1 MKIFAVGWNYNS
13 HNKEM
18 DNTLVLNEP
27 VIFLKPESAILKDG
41 KPFFYPDW
49 SSQIEY
55 EAEIVVR
62 IDRLGKNIQSKFA
75 YRYYNS
81 YTIGIDFTA
90 RDYQAKAR
98 ANGNPWDISKGFD
111 NSAPVGEFVDK
122 SKFTDLQNINFSLSK
137 NGQTVQSGNSGEMI
151 TSIAKIVSLASR
163 YFTLKTGDLIFTGTP
178 SGVGK
183 VEIGDEIKGFIEG
196 QELLSFSVK

>member
-90 RDYQAKAR
+90 RDFQAKAR

-111 NSAPVGEFVDK
+111 GSAVVGEFIPTNGEKLGEKEFYLTINGNEVQRGNSKDMIFSIDDIVAYV
-122 SKFTDLQNINFSLSK
+122 SKF
-137 NGQTVQSGNSGEMI
+137 
-151 TSIAKIVSLASR
+151 
-163 YFTLKTGDLIFTGTP
+163 YTLKKGDLIYTGTP
-178 SGVGK
+178 AGVGGVK
-183 VEIGDEIKGFIEG
+183 IGDRLEGFIG
-196 QELLSFSVK
+196 DKKLLDFHVR

>member
-18 DNTLVLNEP
+18 DNALVLNEP
-27 VIFLKPESAILKDG
+27 VIFLKPESATLKDG

-111 NSAPVGEFVDK
+111 GSAVVGEFIPTNGEKLGEKEFYLTINGNEVQRGNSKDMIFTIDDIVAYV
-122 SKFTDLQNINFSLSK
+122 SKF
-137 NGQTVQSGNSGEMI
+137 
-151 TSIAKIVSLASR
+151 
-163 YFTLKTGDLIFTGTP
+163 YTLKKGDLIYTGTP
-178 SGVGK
+178 AGVGGVK
-183 VEIGDEIKGFIEG
+183 IGDRLEGFIGDEK
-196 QELLSFSVK
+196 LLDFHVR

>member
-81 YTIGIDFTA
+81 YTSGIDFTA

-111 NSAPVGEFVDK
+111 GSAVVGEFIPTNGEKLGEKEFHLNINGNEVQRGNSKDMIFSIDDIVAYV
-122 SKFTDLQNINFSLSK
+122 SKF
-137 NGQTVQSGNSGEMI
+137 
-151 TSIAKIVSLASR
+151 
-163 YFTLKTGDLIFTGTP
+163 YTLKKGDLIYTGTP
-178 SGVGK
+178 AGVGGVK
-183 VEIGDEIKGFIEG
+183 IGDRLEGFIGDEK
-196 QELLSFSVK
+196 LLDFYVR

>member
-18 DNTLVLNEP
+18 DNTLILNEP

-111 NSAPVGEFVDK
+111 GSAVVGDFIPTNGEKLGEKEFYLTINGNEVQRGNSKDMIFSIDDIVAYV
-122 SKFTDLQNINFSLSK
+122 SKF
-137 NGQTVQSGNSGEMI
+137 
-151 TSIAKIVSLASR
+151 
-163 YFTLKTGDLIFTGTP
+163 YTLKKGDLIYTGTP
-178 SGVGK
+178 AGVGGVK
-183 VEIGDEIKGFIEG
+183 IGDRLEGFIGDEK
-196 QELLSFSVK
+196 LLDFHVR

>member
-27 VIFLKPESAILKDG
+27 MIFLKPESAILKDG

-111 NSAPVGEFVDK
+111 GSAVVGDFIPTNGEKLGEKEFYLNINGNEVQRGNSKDMIFSIDDIVAYV
-122 SKFTDLQNINFSLSK
+122 SKF
-137 NGQTVQSGNSGEMI
+137 
-151 TSIAKIVSLASR
+151 
-163 YFTLKTGDLIFTGTP
+163 YTLKKGDLIYTGTP
-178 SGVGK
+178 AGVGGVK
-183 VEIGDEIKGFIEG
+183 IGDRLEGFIGDEK
-196 QELLSFSVK
+196 LLDFHVR

>member
-27 VIFLKPESAILKDG
+27 VIFLKPESSILKDG

-75 YRYYNS
+75 YRYYTS
-81 YTIGIDFTA
+81 FTIGIDFTA

-111 NSAPVGEFVDK
+111 GSAVVGEVIPTNGEKLGEKEFYLNINGKEVQRGNSNDMIFSIDDIVAYV
-122 SKFTDLQNINFSLSK
+122 SKF
-137 NGQTVQSGNSGEMI
+137 
-151 TSIAKIVSLASR
+151 
-163 YFTLKTGDLIFTGTP
+163 YTLKKGDLIYTGTP
-178 SGVGK
+178 AGVGGVK
-183 VEIGDEIKGFIEG
+183 IGDRLEGFIGDEK
-196 QELLSFSVK
+196 LLDFHVR

>member
-27 VIFLKPESAILKDG
+27 VIFLKPESSILKDG

-111 NSAPVGEFVDK
+111 GSAVVGEFIPTNGEKLGEKEFYLNINGNEVQRGNSRDMIFSIDDIVAYV
-122 SKFTDLQNINFSLSK
+122 SKF
-137 NGQTVQSGNSGEMI
+137 
-151 TSIAKIVSLASR
+151 
-163 YFTLKTGDLIFTGTP
+163 YTLKKGDLIYTGTP
-178 SGVGK
+178 AGVGGVK
-183 VEIGDEIKGFIEG
+183 IGDRLEGFIGDEK
-196 QELLSFSVK
+196 LLDFYVR

>member
-27 VIFLKPESAILKDG
+27 VIFLKPESSILKDG

-111 NSAPVGEFVDK
+111 GSAVVGEFIPTNGEKLGEKEFYLNINGNEVQRGNSKDMIFSIDDIVAYV
-122 SKFTDLQNINFSLSK
+122 SKF
-137 NGQTVQSGNSGEMI
+137 
-151 TSIAKIVSLASR
+151 
-163 YFTLKTGDLIFTGTP
+163 YTLKKGDLIYTGTP
-178 SGVGK
+178 AGVGGVK
-183 VEIGDEIKGFIEG
+183 IGDRLEGFIGE
-196 QELLSFSVK
+196 EKLLDFYVR

>member
-90 RDYQAKAR
+90 RDLQNQLKVA
-98 ANGNPWDISKGFD
+98 GSPWDVCKGFD
-111 NSAPVGEFVDK
+111 NSAPI
-122 SKFTDLQNINFSLSK
+122 SKFIPAQNLNLSDLSFSLSL
-137 NGQTVQSGNSGEMI
+137 NGNNVQQGNTSNMI
-151 TSIAKIVSLASR
+151 WNIDEIISFVSR
-163 YFTLKTGDLIFTGTP
+163 YFTLKTGDFIFTGTP
-178 SGVGK
+178 HGVGK
-183 VEIGDEIKGFIEG
+183 ISVGDHIEGFIGDEKMLDFD
-196 QELLSFSVK
+196 VR

>member
-111 NSAPVGEFVDK
+111 GSAVVGDFIPTNGEKLGEKEFYLNINGNEVQRGNSKDMIFSIDDIVAYV
-122 SKFTDLQNINFSLSK
+122 SKF
-137 NGQTVQSGNSGEMI
+137 
-151 TSIAKIVSLASR
+151 
-163 YFTLKTGDLIFTGTP
+163 YTLKKGDLIYTGTP
-178 SGVGK
+178 SGIGGVKIGDRL
-183 VEIGDEIKGFIEG
+183 EGFIGDEK
-196 QELLSFSVK
+196 LLDFHVR

>member
-13 HNKEM
+13 HNKET

-27 VIFLKPESAILKDG
+27 VIFLKPESSILKDG

-90 RDYQAKAR
+90 RDFQAKAR

-111 NSAPVGEFVDK
+111 GSAVVGEFIPTNGEKLGEKEFYLNINGYEVQRGNSKDMIFSIDDIVAYV
-122 SKFTDLQNINFSLSK
+122 SKF
-137 NGQTVQSGNSGEMI
+137 
-151 TSIAKIVSLASR
+151 
-163 YFTLKTGDLIFTGTP
+163 YTLKKGDLIYTGTP
-178 SGVGK
+178 AGVGGVK
-183 VEIGDEIKGFIEG
+183 IDDRLEGFIGDEK
-196 QELLSFSVK
+196 LLDFYVR

>member
-111 NSAPVGEFVDK
+111 GSAVVGEFIPTNGEKLGEKEFHLNINGNEVQRGNSKEMIFSIDDIVAYV
-122 SKFTDLQNINFSLSK
+122 SKF
-137 NGQTVQSGNSGEMI
+137 
-151 TSIAKIVSLASR
+151 
-163 YFTLKTGDLIFTGTP
+163 YTLKKGDLIYTGTP
-178 SGVGK
+178 AGVGGVK
-183 VEIGDEIKGFIEG
+183 IGDRLEGFIGDEK
-196 QELLSFSVK
+196 LLDFYVR

>member
-27 VIFLKPESAILKDG
+27 VIFLKPESSILKDG

-49 SSQIEY
+49 SSQREY

-111 NSAPVGEFVDK
+111 GSAVVGEFIPTNGEKLGEKEFHLNINGNEVQRGNSKDMIFSIDDIVAYV
-122 SKFTDLQNINFSLSK
+122 SKF
-137 NGQTVQSGNSGEMI
+137 
-151 TSIAKIVSLASR
+151 
-163 YFTLKTGDLIFTGTP
+163 YTLKKGDLIYTGTP
-178 SGVGK
+178 AGVGGVK
-183 VEIGDEIKGFIEG
+183 IGDRLEGFIGDEK
-196 QELLSFSVK
+196 LLDFYVR

>member
-1 MKIFAVGWNYNS
+1 MKLFAVGWNYNS

-27 VIFLKPESAILKDG
+27 VIFLKPESSILKDG

-111 NSAPVGEFVDK
+111 GSAVVGEFISTNGEKLGEKEFYLNINGNEVQRGNSKDMIFSIDDIVAYV
-122 SKFTDLQNINFSLSK
+122 SKF
-137 NGQTVQSGNSGEMI
+137 
-151 TSIAKIVSLASR
+151 
-163 YFTLKTGDLIFTGTP
+163 YTLKKGDLIYTGTP
-178 SGVGK
+178 AGVGGVK
-183 VEIGDEIKGFIEG
+183 IGDRLEGFIGDEK
-196 QELLSFSVK
+196 LLDFYVR

>member
-111 NSAPVGEFVDK
+111 GSAVVGEFIPTNGEKLGEKEFHLNINGNEVQHGNSKDMIFSIDDIVAYV
-122 SKFTDLQNINFSLSK
+122 SKF
-137 NGQTVQSGNSGEMI
+137 
-151 TSIAKIVSLASR
+151 
-163 YFTLKTGDLIFTGTP
+163 YTLKKGDLIYTGTP
-178 SGVGK
+178 AGVGGVK
-183 VEIGDEIKGFIEG
+183 IGDRLEGFIGDEK
-196 QELLSFSVK
+196 LLDFYVR

>member
-111 NSAPVGEFVDK
+111 GSAVVGDFIPTNGEKLGEKEFYLNINGNEVQRGNSKDMIFSIDDIVAYV
-122 SKFTDLQNINFSLSK
+122 SKF
-137 NGQTVQSGNSGEMI
+137 
-151 TSIAKIVSLASR
+151 
-163 YFTLKTGDLIFTGTP
+163 YTLKKGDLIYTGTP
-178 SGVGK
+178 AGVGGVK
-183 VEIGDEIKGFIEG
+183 IGDRLEGFIGDEK
-196 QELLSFSVK
+196 LLDFHVR

>member
-111 NSAPVGEFVDK
+111 GSAVVGEFIPTNGEKLGEKEFHLNINGNEVQRGNSKDMIFSIDDIVAYV
-122 SKFTDLQNINFSLSK
+122 SKF
-137 NGQTVQSGNSGEMI
+137 
-151 TSIAKIVSLASR
+151 
-163 YFTLKTGDLIFTGTP
+163 YTLKKGDLIYTGTP
-178 SGVGK
+178 AGVGGVK
-183 VEIGDEIKGFIEG
+183 IGDRLEGFIGDEK
-196 QELLSFSVK
+196 LLDFYVR

>member
-111 NSAPVGEFVDK
+111 GSAVVGDFIPTNGEKLGEKEFFLNINGNEVQRGNSKDMIFSIDDIVAYV
-122 SKFTDLQNINFSLSK
+122 SKF
-137 NGQTVQSGNSGEMI
+137 
-151 TSIAKIVSLASR
+151 
-163 YFTLKTGDLIFTGTP
+163 YTLKKGDLIYTGTP
-178 SGVGK
+178 AGVGGVK
-183 VEIGDEIKGFIEG
+183 IGDRLEGFIGDEK
-196 QELLSFSVK
+196 LLDFHVR

>member
-27 VIFLKPESAILKDG
+27 VIFLKPESSILKDG

-62 IDRLGKNIQSKFA
+62 IDSLGKNIQSKFA

-111 NSAPVGEFVDK
+111 GSAVVGEFIPTNNEKLGEKEFYLNINGNEVQRGNSRDMIFSIDDIVAYV
-122 SKFTDLQNINFSLSK
+122 SKF
-137 NGQTVQSGNSGEMI
+137 
-151 TSIAKIVSLASR
+151 
-163 YFTLKTGDLIFTGTP
+163 YTLKKGDLIYTGTP
-178 SGVGK
+178 AGVGGVK
-183 VEIGDEIKGFIEG
+183 IGDRLEGFIGDEK
-196 QELLSFSVK
+196 LLDFYVR

>member
-111 NSAPVGEFVDK
+111 GSAVVGDFIPTNGEKLGEKEFYLTINGNEVQRGNSRDMIFSIDDIVAYV
-122 SKFTDLQNINFSLSK
+122 SKF
-137 NGQTVQSGNSGEMI
+137 
-151 TSIAKIVSLASR
+151 
-163 YFTLKTGDLIFTGTP
+163 YTLKKGDLIYTGTP
-178 SGVGK
+178 AGVGGVK
-183 VEIGDEIKGFIEG
+183 IGDRLEGFIGDEK
-196 QELLSFSVK
+196 LLNFHVR

>member
-1 MKIFAVGWNYNS
+1 
-13 HNKEM
+13 M

-27 VIFLKPESAILKDG
+27 VIFLKPESSILKDG

-111 NSAPVGEFVDK
+111 GSAVVGEFIPTNGEKLGEKEFYLNINGKEVQRGNSKDMIFSIDDIVAYV
-122 SKFTDLQNINFSLSK
+122 SKF
-137 NGQTVQSGNSGEMI
+137 
-151 TSIAKIVSLASR
+151 
-163 YFTLKTGDLIFTGTP
+163 YTLKKGDLIYTGTP
-178 SGVGK
+178 AGVGSVK
-183 VEIGDEIKGFIEG
+183 IGDRLEGFIGDEK
-196 QELLSFSVK
+196 LLDFHVR

>member
-27 VIFLKPESAILKDG
+27 VIFLKPESSILKDG

-111 NSAPVGEFVDK
+111 GSAVVGEFIPTNGEKLGEKEFHLNINGNEVQRGNSKDMIFSIDDIVAYV
-122 SKFTDLQNINFSLSK
+122 SKF
-137 NGQTVQSGNSGEMI
+137 
-151 TSIAKIVSLASR
+151 
-163 YFTLKTGDLIFTGTP
+163 YTLKKGDLIYTGTP
-178 SGVGK
+178 AGVGGVK
-183 VEIGDEIKGFIEG
+183 IGDRLEGFIGDEK
-196 QELLSFSVK
+196 LLDFYVR

>member
-90 RDYQAKAR
+90 RDFQAKAR

-111 NSAPVGEFVDK
+111 GSAVVGEFIPTNGEKLGEKEFYLTINGNEVQRGNSKDMIFSIDDIVAYV
-122 SKFTDLQNINFSLSK
+122 SKF
-137 NGQTVQSGNSGEMI
+137 
-151 TSIAKIVSLASR
+151 
-163 YFTLKTGDLIFTGTP
+163 YTLKKGDLIYTGTP
-178 SGVGK
+178 AGVGGVK
-183 VEIGDEIKGFIEG
+183 IGDRLEGFIGDEK
-196 QELLSFSVK
+196 LLDFHVR

>member
-18 DNTLVLNEP
+18 DNALVLNEP

-111 NSAPVGEFVDK
+111 GSAVVGKFIPTNGEKLGEKEFYLTINGNEVQRGNSKDMIFTIDDIVAYV
-122 SKFTDLQNINFSLSK
+122 SKF
-137 NGQTVQSGNSGEMI
+137 
-151 TSIAKIVSLASR
+151 
-163 YFTLKTGDLIFTGTP
+163 YTLKKGDLIYTGTP
-178 SGVGK
+178 AGVGGVK
-183 VEIGDEIKGFIEG
+183 IGDRLEGFIGDEK
-196 QELLSFSVK
+196 LLDFHVR

>member
-111 NSAPVGEFVDK
+111 GSAVVGDFIPTNGEKLGEKEFYLNINGNEVQRGNSKDMIFSIDDIVAYV
-122 SKFTDLQNINFSLSK
+122 SKF
-137 NGQTVQSGNSGEMI
+137 
-151 TSIAKIVSLASR
+151 
-163 YFTLKTGDLIFTGTP
+163 YTLKKGDLIYTGTP
-178 SGVGK
+178 AGVGGVK
-183 VEIGDEIKGFIEG
+183 IGGRLEGFIGDEK
-196 QELLSFSVK
+196 LLDFHVR

>member
-27 VIFLKPESAILKDG
+27 VIFLKPESSILKDG

-111 NSAPVGEFVDK
+111 GSAVIGEFISTNGEKLGEKEFHLNINGNEVQRGNSKDMIFSIDDIVAYV
-122 SKFTDLQNINFSLSK
+122 SKF
-137 NGQTVQSGNSGEMI
+137 
-151 TSIAKIVSLASR
+151 
-163 YFTLKTGDLIFTGTP
+163 YTLKKGDLIYTGTP
-178 SGVGK
+178 AGVGGVK
-183 VEIGDEIKGFIEG
+183 IGDRLEGFIG
-196 QELLSFSVK
+196 DDKLLDFYVR

>member
-90 RDYQAKAR
+90 RDYQAKA
-98 ANGNPWDISKGFD
+98 
-111 NSAPVGEFVDK
+111 
-122 SKFTDLQNINFSLSK
+122 
-137 NGQTVQSGNSGEMI
+137 
-151 TSIAKIVSLASR
+151 
-163 YFTLKTGDLIFTGTP
+163 
-178 SGVGK
+178 
-183 VEIGDEIKGFIEG
+183 
-196 QELLSFSVK
+196 

>member
-27 VIFLKPESAILKDG
+27 VIFLKPESSILKDG

-90 RDYQAKAR
+90 RDFQAKAR

-111 NSAPVGEFVDK
+111 GSAVVGEFIPTNGEKLGEKEFYLNINGNEVQRGNSKDMIFSIDDIVAYV
-122 SKFTDLQNINFSLSK
+122 SKF
-137 NGQTVQSGNSGEMI
+137 
-151 TSIAKIVSLASR
+151 
-163 YFTLKTGDLIFTGTP
+163 YTLKKGDLIYTGTP
-178 SGVGK
+178 AGVGGVK
-183 VEIGDEIKGFIEG
+183 IGDRLEGFIGE
-196 QELLSFSVK
+196 EKLLDFYVR

>member
-18 DNTLVLNEP
+18 NNTLVLNEP
-27 VIFLKPESAILKDG
+27 VIFLKPESSILKDG

-111 NSAPVGEFVDK
+111 GSAVVGEFIPTNGEKLGEKEFYLNINGNEVQRGNSKDMIFSIDDIVAYV
-122 SKFTDLQNINFSLSK
+122 SKF
-137 NGQTVQSGNSGEMI
+137 
-151 TSIAKIVSLASR
+151 
-163 YFTLKTGDLIFTGTP
+163 YTLKKGDLIYTGTP
-178 SGVGK
+178 AGVGGVK
-183 VEIGDEIKGFIEG
+183 IGDRLEGFIGDEK
-196 QELLSFSVK
+196 LLDFHVR

>member
-1 MKIFAVGWNYNS
+1 MKIFAGGWNYNS

-111 NSAPVGEFVDK
+111 GSAVVGDFIPTNGEKLGEKEFYLNINGNEVQRGNSKDMIFSIDDIVAYV
-122 SKFTDLQNINFSLSK
+122 SKF
-137 NGQTVQSGNSGEMI
+137 
-151 TSIAKIVSLASR
+151 
-163 YFTLKTGDLIFTGTP
+163 YTLKKGDLIYTGTP
-178 SGVGK
+178 SGVGGVK
-183 VEIGDEIKGFIEG
+183 IGDRLEGFIGDEK
-196 QELLSFSVK
+196 LLDFHVR

>member
-111 NSAPVGEFVDK
+111 GSAVVGEFIPTNGEKLGEKEFHLNINGNEVQRGNSKDMIFPIDDIVAYV
-122 SKFTDLQNINFSLSK
+122 SKF
-137 NGQTVQSGNSGEMI
+137 
-151 TSIAKIVSLASR
+151 
-163 YFTLKTGDLIFTGTP
+163 YTLKKGDLIYTGTP
-178 SGVGK
+178 AGVGGVK
-183 VEIGDEIKGFIEG
+183 IGDRLEGFIGDEK
-196 QELLSFSVK
+196 LLDFYVR

>member
-27 VIFLKPESAILKDG
+27 VIFLKPESSILKDG

-62 IDRLGKNIQSKFA
+62 IDRLGKNIQSKFIKIFFLL
-75 YRYYNS
+75 RLDQRNLKK
-81 YTIGIDFTA
+81 YTQYI
-90 RDYQAKAR
+90 
-98 ANGNPWDISKGFD
+98 N
-111 NSAPVGEFVDK
+111 
-122 SKFTDLQNINFSLSK
+122 KFF
-137 NGQTVQSGNSGEMI
+137 
-151 TSIAKIVSLASR
+151 
-163 YFTLKTGDLIFTGTP
+163 Y
-178 SGVGK
+178 
-183 VEIGDEIKGFIEG
+183 
-196 QELLSFSVK
+196 

>member
-27 VIFLKPESAILKDG
+27 VIFLKPESSILKDG

-111 NSAPVGEFVDK
+111 GSAVVGEFISTNGEK
-122 SKFTDLQNINFSLSK
+122 LGEKEFYLNING
-137 NGQTVQSGNSGEMI
+137 NEVQRGNSN
-151 TSIAKIVSLASR
+151 AKEHQRTNLCAYLV
-163 YFTLKTGDLIFTGTP
+163 
-178 SGVGK
+178 
-183 VEIGDEIKGFIEG
+183 
-196 QELLSFSVK
+196 

>member
-27 VIFLKPESAILKDG
+27 VIFLKPESSILKDG

-111 NSAPVGEFVDK
+111 GSAVIGEFISTNGEKLGEKEFYLNINGNEVQRGNSRDMIFSIDDIVAYV
-122 SKFTDLQNINFSLSK
+122 SKF
-137 NGQTVQSGNSGEMI
+137 
-151 TSIAKIVSLASR
+151 
-163 YFTLKTGDLIFTGTP
+163 YTLKKGDLIYTGTP
-178 SGVGK
+178 AGVGGVK
-183 VEIGDEIKGFIEG
+183 IGDRLEGFIGDEK
-196 QELLSFSVK
+196 LLDFYVR

>member
-111 NSAPVGEFVDK
+111 GSAVVGDFIPTNGEKLGEKEFYLNINGNEVQRGNSKDMIFSIDDIVAYV
-122 SKFTDLQNINFSLSK
+122 SKF
-137 NGQTVQSGNSGEMI
+137 
-151 TSIAKIVSLASR
+151 
-163 YFTLKTGDLIFTGTP
+163 YTLKKGDLIYTGTP
-178 SGVGK
+178 SGVGGVK
-183 VEIGDEIKGFIEG
+183 IGDRLEGFIGDEK
-196 QELLSFSVK
+196 LLDFHVR

>member
-27 VIFLKPESAILKDG
+27 VIFLKPESSILKDG

-111 NSAPVGEFVDK
+111 GSAVVGEFIPTNGEKLGEKEFYLNINGKEVQRGNSKDMIFSIDDIVAYV
-122 SKFTDLQNINFSLSK
+122 SKF
-137 NGQTVQSGNSGEMI
+137 
-151 TSIAKIVSLASR
+151 
-163 YFTLKTGDLIFTGTP
+163 YTLKKGDLIYTGTP
-178 SGVGK
+178 AGVGGVK
-183 VEIGDEIKGFIEG
+183 IGDRLEGFIGDEK
-196 QELLSFSVK
+196 LLDFYVR

>member
-81 YTIGIDFTA
+81 YSIGIDFTA

-111 NSAPVGEFVDK
+111 GSAVVGEFIPTNGEKLGEKEFHLNINGNEVQRGNSKDMIFSIDDIVAYV
-122 SKFTDLQNINFSLSK
+122 SKF
-137 NGQTVQSGNSGEMI
+137 
-151 TSIAKIVSLASR
+151 
-163 YFTLKTGDLIFTGTP
+163 YTLKKGDLIYTGTP
-178 SGVGK
+178 AGVGGVK
-183 VEIGDEIKGFIEG
+183 IGDRLEGFIGDEK
-196 QELLSFSVK
+196 LLDFYVR

>member
-18 DNTLVLNEP
+18 DNTLVLHEP
-27 VIFLKPESAILKDG
+27 VIFLKPESSILKDG

-111 NSAPVGEFVDK
+111 GSAVVGEFISTNGEKLGEKEFYLNINGNEVQRGNSKDMIFSIDDIVAYV
-122 SKFTDLQNINFSLSK
+122 SKF
-137 NGQTVQSGNSGEMI
+137 
-151 TSIAKIVSLASR
+151 
-163 YFTLKTGDLIFTGTP
+163 YTLKKGDLIYTGTP
-178 SGVGK
+178 AGVGGVK
-183 VEIGDEIKGFIEG
+183 IGDRLEGFIGDEK
-196 QELLSFSVK
+196 LLDFYVR